1 VSSCQCVWFCGLPGT
16 LTAVGLTWLGL
27 GQPGVALLLVGELVV
42 AEETSHG
49 RLDALG
55 GSAPP
60 PRESNDCLL
69 SCVICT
75 WCRCT
80 KSMKPKHLLI
90 KEENR
95 PAIELSSA
103 S

>member
-1 VSSCQCVWFCGLPGT
+1 MSSCQCVWFCGLPGT

-55 GSAPP
+55 T
-60 PRESNDCLL
+60 RWEDQRHHHENQTTVC
-69 SCVICT
+69 
-75 WCRCT
+75 CRV
-80 KSMKPKHLLI
+80 
-90 KEENR
+90 
-95 PAIELSSA
+95 SSVLGA
-103 S
+103 SVRSQ